1 MRRDDKYIVIPR
13 WEVRCLPILALCCVG
28 IFTMRRWWGR
38 AIHCLRS
45 LEQVPRKGFELKKE
59 NCTQF
64 SMLLTMDALML
75 DPTVSQ
81 LLVLP
86 FFWRVTR

>member
-1 MRRDDKYIVIPR
+1 MPFDTRPLLCWDFHHA
-13 WEVRCLPILALCCVG
+13 EVVG
-28 IFTMRRWWGR
+28 EGHPLFVVTR
-38 AIHCLRS
+38 AS
-45 LEQVPRKGFELKKE
+45 AKGFELKKE
-59 NCTQF
+59 NCAQF

-86 FFWRVTR
+86 FFWRVAR